1 MAQGVGKSER
11 EACEQALR
19 QMQEQGQATLPPMVS
34 DGWGG
39 IREAL
44 VEVYGEVPAYGGR
57 GRPPTQPQACP
68 EWRYLQMVKH
78 RSPTGKLLSIE
89 PKAVYG
95 TLEDLH
101 DLGLQTSY
109 IERTHLSMRQHHA
122 RLTRKSLS
130 FSKSWHA
137 HQQMLTLE
145 TAFYN
150 LCSPLSSLRIEIAPD
165 APRFQPKYE
174 AATPAMAAGLTS
186 HIWTLQELLRKIPIP
201 YNS

>member
-1 MAQGVGKSER
+1 MSDRWFVELCPAQREEKKYAEEEERGSCWCETILEVETRLRVAQGIGKSES
-11 EACEQALR
+11 EACAQALR
-19 QMQEQGQATLPPMVS
+19 QMQEQGQATLPAMVS

-39 IREAL
+39 IREAM

-57 GRPPTQPQACP
+57 GRPPTRPQARP

-122 RLTRKSLS
+122 HT
-130 FSKSWHA
+130 
-137 HQQMLTLE
+137 
-145 TAFYN
+145 
-150 LCSPLSSLRIEIAPD
+150 
-165 APRFQPKYE
+165 
-174 AATPAMAAGLTS
+174 
-186 HIWTLQELLRKIPIP
+186 
-201 YNS
+201 